1 MEDEQ
6 VSDIDVAAETTEVEM
21 GPVTIP
27 ELTDPD
33 ITQAIPELT
42 EADVQQALADRQASL
57 DDIKNLPAFRKAKA
71 VPFTIPGT
79 GLVVKVAP
87 TTANA
92 SYKSTMLQLNAASVT
107 DDDERMKLI
116 RAMSNGLVQS
126 CVVEP
131 ELDEEALE
139 ALNAFNGTAY
149 LALVQKCRDVSDLDT
164 AADTDVAEAF
174 S

>member
-57 DDIKNLPAFRKAKA
+57 DEDRKS
-71 VPFTIPGT
+71 
-79 GLVVKVAP
+79 VV
-87 TTANA
+87 
-92 SYKSTMLQLNAASVT
+92 
-107 DDDERMKLI
+107 
-116 RAMSNGLVQS
+116 
-126 CVVEP
+126 
-131 ELDEEALE
+131 
-139 ALNAFNGTAY
+139 
-149 LALVQKCRDVSDLDT
+149 
-164 AADTDVAEAF
+164 
-174 S
+174 